1 MVTMLD
7 VKNLKVMFH
16 SKQAEMVAVDEV
28 SFSVRAGETVALI
41 GESGSGK
48 SVTSQAIMGLLPDN
62 GRIAG
67 GEVSFLNQNLVKLSE
82 KEMRRIRGMKISM
95 IFQDATVSLNPT
107 MKIGKQIV
115 EGLHY
120 HQLFPKKESK
130 GEALRLLSIVGFE
143 NPSDI
148 YHQYPGELSGGMK
161 QRALIAMAISCEP
174 QLVIADEPTTALDV
188 TIQKQILD
196 LMDDYKRRTETSI
209 LLITHDFGLVSE
221 YADRVLVMY
230 EGKIVEA
237 ADVFTL
243 FRNPVHP
250 YTKGLMNSIPR
261 IEDPRVMLQTVRDM
275 AVQEG
280 TFEGRVFAP
289 EVFSKDGV
297 TYHAPSALIEVEKGH
312 FVRFFTNKMEV
323 SRT

>member
-1 MVTMLD
+1 MLD